1 MENGEKTVNEE
12 TLNQA
17 ENGASESATAGVT
30 PLKVEPKVEDIDWK
44 SKAAYFAAEAEN
56 MRKRFEREKLDF
68 LRFANEDVLKKIF
81 PVLDNFLLALGSVK
95 ELEKKEVEK
104 VQHLLFDNLLKGV
117 EMTLKHFEQTLTQ
130 LGVEV
135 LPSVGETFN
144 PEFHEAVGQSQEDSF
159 ENGVITKELQR
170 GFKLYGRV
178 IRPSK
183 VIVNSK

>member
-1 MENGEKTVNEE
+1 M
-12 TLNQA
+12 
-17 ENGASESATAGVT
+17 
-30 PLKVEPKVEDIDWK
+30 
-44 SKAAYFAAEAEN
+44 
-56 MRKRFEREKLDF
+56 
-68 LRFANEDVLKKIF
+68 LKKIF
-81 PVLDNFLLALGSVK
+81 PVLDNFLLALGAVK

-135 LPSVGETFN
+135 LPSVGESFN
-144 PEFHEAVGQSQEDSF
+144 PEMHEAVGQSQEDSF